1 MTEVIFVDEGSGVSW
16 VGVRVDMVVWKLSRY
31 GRLMREMG
39 GRRGEGGKMGKSGR
53 EGGEE
58 GEESGIT

>member
-1 MTEVIFVDEGSGVSW
+1 
-16 VGVRVDMVVWKLSRY
+16 MVVWKLSGY

-39 GRRGEGGKMGKSGR
+39 GKRGKGGKMGKSGR

-58 GEESGIT
+58 REESGRSEVM